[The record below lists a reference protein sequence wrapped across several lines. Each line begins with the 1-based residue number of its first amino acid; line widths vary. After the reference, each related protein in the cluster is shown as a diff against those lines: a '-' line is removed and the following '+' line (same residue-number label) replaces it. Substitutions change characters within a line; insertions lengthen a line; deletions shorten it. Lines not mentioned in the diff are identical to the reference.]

1 MAKPK
6 PRPVIKSAKG
16 PIGLTRSATRARA
29 RPASVERSAG
39 ASKISVTVDAEVLQE
54 VKRVIRGTGQSL
66 SAHISEALERDLRL
80 RRLQQIIEEY
90 EAGAGT
96 ISEDELAEIRAEWQA

>member
-1 MAKPK
+1 VAKHK
-6 PRPVIKSAKG
+6 SVIKSAKG
-16 PIGLTRSATRARA
+16 PIGLTRSVSRARQ
-29 RPASVERSAG
+29 RPAPVERTAG

-66 SAHISEALERDLRL
+66 SAHITEALERDLRL
-80 RRLQQIIEEY
+80 RRLQQLIEEY

-96 ISEDELAEIRAEWQA
+96 ISEHELAEIRAEWQA